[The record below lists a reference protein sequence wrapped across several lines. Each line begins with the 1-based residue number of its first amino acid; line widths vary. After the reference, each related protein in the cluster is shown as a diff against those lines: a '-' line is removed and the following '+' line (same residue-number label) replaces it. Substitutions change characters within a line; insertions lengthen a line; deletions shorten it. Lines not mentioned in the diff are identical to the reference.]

1 MNGLTPRH
9 HPEAPEEAMAGGASR
24 FLTAEDAGRL
34 TQFYLGFDFE
44 ARHDR
49 FGAEASDEA
58 IIDYCDAIAWRR
70 SVLIARARALVLE
83 AVLEIHPLSQQWDC
97 AELIAACPSRGDRGD
112 SLARLLQI
120 AAFAAGQR
128 GCRTFLV
135 PSNDM
140 LREILP
146 LLQDIG
152 RVRIATTHASVD
164 LGVSKD
170 GCTRMVRDARKGA
183 LLTMTGNSGGAYPRF
198 CPA

>member
-164 LGVSKD
+164 LGD
-170 GCTRMVRDARKGA
+170 YAFGRQRARSATMWPMQGA
-183 LLTMTGNSGGAYPRF
+183 ADV
-198 CPA
+198 PANTQFA